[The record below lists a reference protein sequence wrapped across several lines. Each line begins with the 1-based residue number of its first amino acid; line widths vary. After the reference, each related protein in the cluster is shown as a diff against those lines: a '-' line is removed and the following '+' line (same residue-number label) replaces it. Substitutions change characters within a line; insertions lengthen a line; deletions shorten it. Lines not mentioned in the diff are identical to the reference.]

1 MKCLRIYP
9 ESGQSMWQSVNK
21 VRFANGRVDYATIM
35 IAHDDSLDCYVGQ
48 IIEQGSKWANM
59 GTKGNATGVHCHI
72 QISQSK
78 DTTWKKNSYG
88 NYCFNNEYD
97 TDVCYFV
104 DDTNI
109 INGLRG
115 NWKKTTDVKLETP
128 PIPTDKKVD
137 QILFKGSKV
146 KFNGVFKVDIIKSP
160 IASNL
165 FGCTKITGCTFQ
177 DYKAG
182 RAKDYH
188 WIPTKPFIECDK
200 NGTITKDQKLIGGT
214 SYVKTIL
221 YIQ

>member
-1 MKCLRIYP
+1 
-9 ESGQSMWQSVNK
+9 
-21 VRFANGRVDYATIM
+21 M

-97 TDVCYFV
+97 TDACYFV

-109 INGLRG
+109 INGLGG
-115 NWKKTTDVKLETP
+115 NWKKTTDVK
-128 PIPTDKKVD
+128 VN

-188 WIPTKPFIECDK
+188 WIPTKPFIECEK
-200 NGTITKDQKLIGGT
+200 NGTITKDQKLIHGT
-214 SYVKTIL
+214 IYV
-221 YIQ
+221 